1 MPAKP
6 ALAKAKS
13 SRVFGQARK
22 PEKMFRAGL
31 YARVST
37 NDQQT
42 LPMQNRAMREYAARR
57 GWTIALQVKEVGSG
71 AAERQL
77 REKLLEA
84 ARRREID
91 VVLVWRLDRWGRSV
105 ADLLATLQELEH
117 LGVGFVS
124 LTEALDLTTP
134 AGRAM
139 AGLLAVFAAFEREIL
154 QERVRAGL
162 AHARQNG
169 RRLGRPTPRD
179 STPTRSESCIV
190 PVSAKP
196 RSPADCRS
204 AAPQCAG
211 FWADLFPREIGS
223 SLLPKAGVVG
233 PQVI

>member
-1 MPAKP
+1 MAAKQ
-6 ALAKAKS
+6 ASQKTKS
-13 SRVFGQARK
+13 PKVFGHARK
-22 PEKMFRAGL
+22 PAKMFRTGI

-37 NDQQT
+37 TDQQT
-42 LPMQNRAMREYAARR
+42 VPLQIRAMREYAVRR

-71 AAERQL
+71 ASQRQL

-105 ADLLATLQELEH
+105 ADLLATLQELQH

-139 AGLLAVFAAFEREIL
+139 AALLAVFAEFEREIL
-154 QERVRAGL
+154 RERVRAGL

-169 RRLGRPTPRD
+169 KKLGRPIT
-179 STPTRSESCIV
+179 
-190 PVSAKP
+190 
-196 RSPADCRS
+196 
-204 AAPQCAG
+204 AALHTDQVRK
-211 FWADLFPREIGS
+211 LYR
-223 SLLPKAGVVG
+223 AGVSKAEIARRLQIGRTSVRR
-233 PQVI
+233 ILA

>member
-1 MPAKP
+1 MRERHLEMPAKQTSE
-6 ALAKAKS
+6 KAKS
-13 SRVFGQARK
+13 PRVFGQARK
-22 PEKMFRAGL
+22 PAKMFRAGL

-42 LPMQNRAMREYAARR
+42 IPLQIRALREYAVRR

-71 AAERQL
+71 ASERQL

-105 ADLLATLQELEH
+105 ADLLAPPQELEH

-124 LTEALDLTTP
+124 LNEALDLTTP

-139 AGLLAVFAAFEREIL
+139 AALLAVFAAFEREIL

-162 AHARQNG
+162 AHARENG
-169 RRLGRPTPRD
+169 QTLGRPVT
-179 STPTRSESCIV
+179 
-190 PVSAKP
+190 AGLQ
-196 RSPADCRS
+196 ADKARK
-204 AAPQCAG
+204 
-211 FWADLFPREIGS
+211 LHR
-223 SLLPKAGVVG
+223 AGVSKAEIARRLQIGRTSVRRILG
-233 PQVI
+233 AR

>member
-1 MPAKP
+1 
-6 ALAKAKS
+6 
-13 SRVFGQARK
+13 
-22 PEKMFRAGL
+22 MFRAGI

-42 LPMQNRAMREYAARR
+42 IPLQIRALREYAVRR

-71 AAERQL
+71 ASERQL
-77 REKLLEA
+77 REKLLDA

-105 ADLLATLQELEH
+105 ADLLATLQELDH

-139 AGLLAVFAAFEREIL
+139 AALLAVFAEFEREIL
-154 QERVRAGL
+154 RERVRAGL

-169 RRLGRPTPRD
+169 QTLGRPIT
-179 STPTRSESCIV
+179 
-190 PVSAKP
+190 AGLQ
-196 RSPADCRS
+196 ADKARK
-204 AAPQCAG
+204 
-211 FWADLFPREIGS
+211 LHR
-223 SLLPKAGVVG
+223 AGVSKAEIARRLQIGRTSVRR
-233 PQVI
+233 ILEK